1 MHRGLRTLVQGALPS
16 RIAAANAVAQCQ
28 HGGVVAALLQGGG
41 QSSSKGFR
49 LLGILSSVES
59 LARAQQQSSIERHS
73 RWQPSFLVSLVTLSF
88 GVRRVSLIGQQC

>member
-16 RIAAANAVAQCQ
+16 RMAAANAVAQCQ

-59 LARAQQQSSIERHS
+59 LARAQQQSLQSKDILGGNPH
-73 RWQPSFLVSLVTLSF
+73 FLYP
-88 GVRRVSLIGQQC
+88 